1 MDFFGRFQRPA
12 DVLKIMRPDI
22 REGALL
28 ITQNKTKAKRAID
41 IVGELAAVI
50 ERINARQ
57 RERHSAYLIQ
67 DDDGRPLSMLALW
80 GRFDK
85 ARKAAGVC
93 FQFRD
98 IRAETASDIGDLGH
112 SQRLLEHKNRDM
124 TEHDVRERIGQR
136 VKPLR

>member
-1 MDFFGRFQRPA
+1 M
-12 DVLKIMRPDI
+12 
-22 REGALL
+22 
-28 ITQNKTKAKRAID
+28 
-41 IVGELAAVI
+41 GELAAVI